1 MGTIG
6 RRIDTAIGHL
16 TNRDYENALIQ
27 VCIAIDGTAKKKW
40 QSYKPGKRI
49 RTFIDEYEAFIYQFA
64 SSGYL
69 KLRGPGNQKG
79 KIFINGSLSDTLYKS
94 IRCVL
99 HHGDEIANHIELR
112 EGNNIIGVSRG
123 KFILNT
129 GYIDGFMFSVI
140 ADKVNQNEF
149 CATNPNYY
157 HNGIQIRINDLW
169 GNLQTIEQIIGYK
182 KVL

>member
-16 TNRDYENALIQ
+16 INKDFENALIQ

-69 KLRGPGNQKG
+69 KLRGTGNQKG
-79 KIFINGSLSDTLYKS
+79 KIFLNDSLPNILYKS
-94 IRCVL
+94 IRCIL
-99 HHGDEIANHIELR
+99 HHGDEI
-112 EGNNIIGVSRG
+112 G
-123 KFILNT
+123 
-129 GYIDGFMFSVI
+129 D
-140 ADKVNQNEF
+140 
-149 CATNPNYY
+149 
-157 HNGIQIRINDLW
+157 
-169 GNLQTIEQIIGYK
+169 
-182 KVL
+182 